1 MMRTLTSLRGSAIV
15 LTASLALLATP
26 SLQSAHAQEDVVT
39 PALQEFNTLVREN
52 TDNENIINLAQRIS
66 VVCPQLTV
74 SFDEDI
80 DVTNPDFTTSVD
92 AGREAGTVEGDL
104 VGRCTG
110 AILTT
115 LGGDIDG
122 GLNIL
127 GQLAGEETLGLDTVV
142 SGLNRSQ
149 TQVVAARLGAFTAG
163 SAARSVVAETD
174 RPVILASVSYP
185 NAIQSG
191 GTATDAN
198 GMAGAFSDETDLG
211 MGWSGYVNG
220 YFSFG
225 EQDPTQLEAGFD
237 FDSYSLSIG
246 ADRSVGQRSML
257 GAALTVGQTD
267 VEFEAN
273 AGDTETMAVSISGY
287 GATNFTD
294 QLSASLMASY
304 GFIEHETARR
314 IQYFDGFDEVDRIAR
329 GETDG
334 DQFEITGTADYTL
347 QAGALSWGPTARISY
362 IQQNTDGYEET
373 GALGLNLVYDDQESA
388 SLTTGIGLSAF
399 YAISTDQ
406 GVFVPYGRI
415 EWEHEFDD
423 DARSFAVRYVG
434 DTFATLPD
442 APASVIQTA
451 SPDRDRAR
459 LGAGVSTQLAGG
471 LSGFVDYETL
481 LGLEDVSA
489 HTFAVGVRWAF

>member
-1 MMRTLTSLRGSAIV
+1 MTDPQRFNQPVKLIVSWQQTCAKSSRLPAKAGAALALQIGLSAFVPFSGRAEGHLQLADQRHHVGFIGGRHETNRGNMMRTLTSLRGSAIV

-74 SFDEDI
+74 SFDEDF

-294 QLSASLMASY
+294 QLSA
-304 GFIEHETARR
+304 
-314 IQYFDGFDEVDRIAR
+314 
-329 GETDG
+329 
-334 DQFEITGTADYTL
+334 
-347 QAGALSWGPTARISY
+347 
-362 IQQNTDGYEET
+362 
-373 GALGLNLVYDDQESA
+373 
-388 SLTTGIGLSAF
+388 
-399 YAISTDQ
+399 
-406 GVFVPYGRI
+406 
-415 EWEHEFDD
+415 
-423 DARSFAVRYVG
+423 
-434 DTFATLPD
+434 
-442 APASVIQTA
+442 
-451 SPDRDRAR
+451 
-459 LGAGVSTQLAGG
+459 
-471 LSGFVDYETL
+471 
-481 LGLEDVSA
+481 
-489 HTFAVGVRWAF
+489 